1 MFLNRGVVIHYH
13 EDLYN
18 QTISGFFLINK
29 ACSLSDVLI
38 GDGQR
43 GGAGHRL
50 AAFQFGPPRGLK
62 GADER
67 SHAHTRQ
74 NVSDGGGV
82 KTTGT
87 VIDTAAKRESS
98 GGKERQGEGR
108 DCL

>member
-18 QTISGFFLINK
+18 QTISGFLLINK

-43 GGAGHRL
+43 GGAGHGL

-67 SHAHTRQ
+67 TLAHTRQ

-87 VIDTAAKRESS
+87 VIDTAAKRES
-98 GGKERQGEGR
+98 GGGREGQR
-108 DCL
+108 GRR